1 MKYNVHMIS
10 INLLFGL
17 TGCSKPV
24 DLEKSSAE
32 VQGQVIEY

>member
-1 MKYNVHMIS
+1 MKYNVHMIC

-24 DLEKSSAE
+24 DLEKASAE

>member
-1 MKYNVHMIS
+1 MIS
-10 INLLFGL
+10 INILFGL

-24 DLEKSSAE
+24 DLEKTSAE

>member
-24 DLEKSSAE
+24 DLEKVSAE
-32 VQGQVIEY
+32 VQGQMIEY

>member
-17 TGCSKPV
+17 AGYSKPV
-24 DLEKSSAE
+24 DLEKTSAE

>member
-17 TGCSKPV
+17 TGCFKTV
-24 DLEKSSAE
+24 DLEKANAE